1 MNPRCCAPPLNRAA
15 RVAGVM
21 SIWLNADYD
30 CRGLI
35 LAPLTPR
42 LGRGIV
48 QFLMRKTRHL
58 IAVTLVATALCAD
71 RAALAVPSQQP
82 VTQLAGQFIQRL
94 SNSFGRVLPAA
105 RLYRS
110 SRYGVQPVVRPMR
123 ATVSPQAPP
132 AIQLSP
138 FYFRLP
144 PPLA

>member
-1 MNPRCCAPPLNRAA
+1 M
-15 RVAGVM
+15 
-21 SIWLNADYD
+21 
-30 CRGLI
+30 
-35 LAPLTPR
+35 T
-42 LGRGIV
+42 
-48 QFLMRKTRHL
+48 KTRHL

-94 SNSFGRVLPAA
+94 SSSFRRVLPAA

-110 SRYGVQPVVRPMR
+110 GRYGFQPVVRPLR
-123 ATVSPQAPP
+123 ATVSAQHPP
-132 AIQLSP
+132 AIRLSP